1 MASQEGNSTRQ
12 GPVCP
17 RAAGGGA
24 FPEAV
29 ISAHRC
35 RPSSLNLCALWGG
48 KQMFLPCSV
57 FPSCPYSLP
66 IKFLSPDEA
75 P

>member
-1 MASQEGNSTRQ
+1 MASQEGNSMSQ

-17 RAAGGGA
+17 RAAGGRA
-24 FPEAV
+24 SQEAV

-35 RPSSLNLCALWGG
+35 RPLSLNLCALWWGN
-48 KQMFLPCSV
+48 MLLPCSV

-66 IKFLSPDEA
+66 IKSLSPDE
-75 P
+75 PP